1 MVSNLLLKQQN
12 LLPFQFLVARLSL
25 VRMTLFLRT
34 KKYLNFKGIFVCQIS
49 GATLIYHYRLEH
61 DIRTSP

>member
-34 KKYLNFKGIFVCQIS
+34 KN
-49 GATLIYHYRLEH
+49 TLILKVFLCAKFLVRL
-61 DIRTSP
+61 